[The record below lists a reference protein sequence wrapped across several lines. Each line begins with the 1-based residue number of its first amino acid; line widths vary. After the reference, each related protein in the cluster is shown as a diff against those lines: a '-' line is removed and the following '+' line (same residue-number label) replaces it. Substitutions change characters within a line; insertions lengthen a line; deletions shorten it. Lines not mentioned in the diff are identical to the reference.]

1 MNTHN
6 ANAAFK
12 AGYSRRFER
21 SLIAALALVIMLFYF
36 SHDFI
41 MRFETPE
48 VKTVI
53 LEVQNI
59 PQTRQGAQRPPPPK
73 PSLPVVMEDDIIP
86 EDETIEPTTLEFSP
100 LPSSGETGGLV
111 GGLEGG
117 EVSQPKP
124 VAFVFPQYPEEER
137 KRGVRGEVRVS
148 LEVNERGKVVSAT
161 VIENTTGSELCAQA
175 AVKAALATRFLSAK
189 GARGPVASWVILPYR
204 FDYRK

>member
-1 MNTHN
+1 MQIHN
-6 ANAAFK
+6 ANASFK
-12 AGYSRRFER
+12 AGYARRFER
-21 SLIAALALVIMLFYF
+21 ALIAALALAIILFYCGR
-36 SHDFI
+36 SFI
-41 MRFETPE
+41 VKFEMPE
-48 VKTVI
+48 VKTVV

-73 PSLPVVMEDDIIP
+73 PTVPIVMEDDVIP
-86 EDETIEPTTLEFSP
+86 DDETIEPTTLDLST
-100 LPSSGETGGLV
+100 LPSSGEASGLS

-161 VIENTTGSELCAQA
+161 VLENTTGSELCAQA
-175 AVKAALATRFLSAK
+175 AVKAALATRFLPAK
-189 GARGPVASWVILPYR
+189 GARGPVVSWVILPYR